1 MIVWSYSNIDIIQGV
16 IGYGNASEGITD
28 WRISNTSNGNGT
40 FNILNSSSESSRF
53 TIIDNGNIGIGTT
66 PTSTSSLLEI
76 GGDLN
81 INGNYKKNNIDIMQ
95 SSSNYINTTSNILV
109 NRIVNEVR
117 FGSNYTDFINTSLN
131 TKINDTSNYASNI
144 LVNRI
149 NSQWTSTSSGIY
161 YNKPISN
168 SIIFPQELGIL
179 TTEIETVNVMQFTYT
194 TETAG
199 TGTGQTQYT
208 INVPTGGMVCDI
220 LVVGGGGGGA
230 RRMGGGGGAG
240 ALIYD
245 ENITLGT
252 GNYIIRVGNGGTGDT
267 RAGNIGASTNTLANK
282 RANNGSNSELYFQN
296 TSSTPIYRAIGGGG
310 GLGGNTGSG
319 AFPNE
324 FSPLN
329 GGSGGGNGGKDN
341 GAGGLLS
348 TLNIVNGTLVSVINN
363 NVSDSVNPSYLGGK
377 CFGNKAGRGGGDNPW
392 LGSGG
397 GGAGTKGTD
406 VNIVAAGNLVENNSG
421 GVGGTGKVINIT
433 GSNITYAG
441 GGGGG
446 TFGYTVSAGV
456 DTGGSTYYNEGGVG
470 GGGRSGT
477 MTVAPA
483 KGTDGL
489 GGGGGGDGP
498 DMFSGANGG
507 SGIVIIRYYTIGTR
521 TLQNTISSTPIIT
534 PTLSVITGIS
544 KGIIGT
550 DRYIIFTYTTE
561 TAGIGTGQTQYTIN
575 VQEDNIVYDI
585 LMVGGGGAGGID
597 IGGGGGGGAVLY
609 GTNISIPNG
618 TYVLKVGRGAI
629 PGEAKGKSTEGF
641 GNTIIGGGS
650 ASNTAWGYPNT
661 EGYGNPGGS
670 GGGGKGVQIGYTPPT
685 AGGVVVSTIGT
696 IFASSTTIYNGNI
709 GGTGTVQA
717 TIGTKVGAGGGG
729 GATASGNNA
738 DLGTGRGGD
747 GGGGVQINIL
757 ETPYWW
763 GAGGGGATEGINNT
777 VTGGNGGKGGGGAG
791 EAGIGSGDIGSSVIT
806 TQTYKY
812 MIFRYTTDTVAN
824 SGQTQYTINVPTGG
838 VPCDILVVG
847 GGGGGDQIYGGG
859 GGGGAVLYA
868 TNVTI
873 PAATYTIKVGKGGAQ
888 NVNGSSS
895 EAFGAT
901 CLGGGSTSYVAW
913 NTPNNGTTG
922 GSGSG
927 GSPGSWSQSVTGVGG
942 SVGVSTKG
950 TLLNLGTL
958 YGNIGGNGL
967 PQIQATGAVCGGGGG
982 GAGSVGLNS
991 SQTQYTT
998 RSSWITA
1005 GKPSSGGN
1013 GIQNNITG
1021 TNYYWG
1027 AGGGGGGGSTHAG
1040 DGGLGGGGGGGM
1052 TSSIAGLSGTGGISN
1067 GVDGNISGTY
1077 KTTNGGNG
1085 APNSGSGGGG
1095 GGDGGLGGAGGSG
1108 IVIIRYLSS
1117 YTITLVSGD
1126 LTGITFSLTIN
1137 GKEGTNGYSLASGK
1151 HAGASTGSGGGGAR
1165 YSDTVGGKG
1174 GSGIIIIRYR
1184 KISTTSIQAANVGIG
1199 TTNPK
1204 SKLHIYD
1211 DTTNNTSV
1219 TIQNNYIDPI
1229 VITPNTGH
1237 TIVET
1242 IENNKYYKTLTFTYN
1257 VSYPVLSADVNY
1269 LYAWYKLDGNL
1280 KDSSRAPYAHN
1291 IEGGKN
1297 ATSPNGAI
1305 TYTTDSTKFSNEP
1318 NYQSAV
1324 FNGTPTSNGAYI
1336 LTQDITRN
1344 VPISFTFWFR
1354 TNGTGYYTIMAYGN
1368 KTAATPKISFDFLFD
1383 SGTSSYK
1390 LVVYTALNNTWTI
1403 QPTVT
1408 GLSLNTWYFCVYT
1421 LSGASTVNCVLYI
1434 NGVNKATG
1442 NGNAGQTLSV
1452 NRDLTIG
1459 ASGDASRGFVGQ
1471 IANVK
1476 LYNKALTQNEI
1487 NTLYNVNIPVF
1498 ILSTIN
1504 FRKSTTIFV
1513 NGGTAITVTGLYN
1526 ISVGPVNS
1534 SVLPAEGQTVIP
1546 LPLTATTTVSI
1557 KYEYKDDTLSLPK
1570 LINVPGTITTTI
1582 GTTDRCISFPYTSE
1596 TILNSG
1602 QTQYKFS
1609 PTEQIEC
1616 DILLVGGGG
1625 AGGSAGAP
1633 GGGGDVLEFNNIT
1646 LNAGSYN
1653 ILVGKGAL
1661 VVWNNQYTA
1670 DVGKNTSITINNN
1683 IIEAA
1688 GGGGGG
1694 AYGYSGGWNNSRAPS
1709 AIPTTTFLHPI
1720 TFISTTSQGGG
1731 GAGAGKDSF
1740 AGAIGTGIS
1749 GNGGKSVTSDEGT
1762 AGAAG
1767 GAAPPPLGNGQDTI
1781 PASAITGNGG
1791 RGISSYITGVL
1802 VEYGGGGAAGK
1813 WNGPYTNAIQG
1824 TATGGGGYQF
1834 WDISATNWAKN
1845 DFPGEDGKGGGGTQ
1859 SSRGG
1864 SGIVII
1870 RYRKKKSYSSIEL
1883 IRQPYNYSSFVSEL
1897 VITNTISTI
1906 IDTDYG
1912 TDRCILFPYTT
1923 TSSGLTGQT
1932 GYTLTTIEPLNCE
1945 ILIIGG
1951 GGGGGTWGAGN
1962 YECGGGGAGAYL
1974 YLQNINL
1981 NGTYTINV
1989 GDGGAGSTKGNT
2001 TEIKIG
2007 STILYSCEG
2016 GGFGGQSNG
2025 NTSSGGSGGGGLWGY
2040 NTFGTANDPTK
2051 GFDGAPGTTNNGTN
2065 EGGGG
2070 GGAGGPGILKDGG
2083 AGKQNNITGSVVSY
2097 AGGGGGCGTGA
2108 SAGPG
2113 LGGSGIGGNGVSN
2126 ILNATDGK
2134 KNTGS
2139 GGGGSGYTRGAGG
2152 KGGSGVVII
2161 RYRRA
2166 TDKRIGNYNSAK
2178 PNYRIGN
2185 YNGDF
2190 KIIAGTANNQT
2201 EYMRIANYGAS
2212 IYNATG
2218 SPLWSTVSDKRI
2230 KENIE
2235 RASYEKCYDNIK
2247 KLELYRFN
2255 YISELN
2261 NINKDLKQLGYIA
2274 QEVNELFPKS
2284 VSSQTLYNNSLSI
2297 SDLLSIDLTQI
2308 NYTLFG
2314 SVKRLIQLIN
2324 DKMQRLEKL
2333 ENIINNSTTSNLLL
2347 EEFRDISLSVTS
2359 SNLTVEEVRDISLE
2373 ANTSNLTVEEISD
2386 ISLSGTSSNLTVEE
2400 L

>member
-1 MIVWSYSNIDIIQGV
+1 M
-16 IGYGNASEGITD
+16 
-28 WRISNTSNGNGT
+28 
-40 FNILNSSSESSRF
+40 
-53 TIIDNGNIGIGTT
+53 
-66 PTSTSSLLEI
+66 
-76 GGDLN
+76 
-81 INGNYKKNNIDIMQ
+81 
-95 SSSNYINTTSNILV
+95 
-109 NRIVNEVR
+109 
-117 FGSNYTDFINTSLN
+117 
-131 TKINDTSNYASNI
+131 
-144 LVNRI
+144 
-149 NSQWTSTSSGIY
+149 
-161 YNKPISN
+161 
-168 SIIFPQELGIL
+168 
-179 TTEIETVNVMQFTYT
+179 
-194 TETAG
+194 
-199 TGTGQTQYT
+199 
-208 INVPTGGMVCDI
+208 
-220 LVVGGGGGGA
+220 
-230 RRMGGGGGAG
+230 
-240 ALIYD
+240 
-245 ENITLGT
+245 
-252 GNYIIRVGNGGTGDT
+252 
-267 RAGNIGASTNTLANK
+267 
-282 RANNGSNSELYFQN
+282 
-296 TSSTPIYRAIGGGG
+296 
-310 GLGGNTGSG
+310 
-319 AFPNE
+319 
-324 FSPLN
+324 
-329 GGSGGGNGGKDN
+329 
-341 GAGGLLS
+341 
-348 TLNIVNGTLVSVINN
+348 
-363 NVSDSVNPSYLGGK
+363 
-377 CFGNKAGRGGGDNPW
+377 
-392 LGSGG
+392 
-397 GGAGTKGTD
+397 
-406 VNIVAAGNLVENNSG
+406 
-421 GVGGTGKVINIT
+421 
-433 GSNITYAG
+433 
-441 GGGGG
+441 
-446 TFGYTVSAGV
+446 
-456 DTGGSTYYNEGGVG
+456 
-470 GGGRSGT
+470 
-477 MTVAPA
+477 
-483 KGTDGL
+483 
-489 GGGGGGDGP
+489 
-498 DMFSGANGG
+498 
-507 SGIVIIRYYTIGTR
+507 
-521 TLQNTISSTPIIT
+521 
-534 PTLSVITGIS
+534 
-544 KGIIGT
+544 
-550 DRYIIFTYTTE
+550 
-561 TAGIGTGQTQYTIN
+561 
-575 VQEDNIVYDI
+575 
-585 LMVGGGGAGGID
+585 
-597 IGGGGGGGAVLY
+597 
-609 GTNISIPNG
+609 
-618 TYVLKVGRGAI
+618 
-629 PGEAKGKSTEGF
+629 
-641 GNTIIGGGS
+641 
-650 ASNTAWGYPNT
+650 
-661 EGYGNPGGS
+661 GGS
-670 GGGGKGVQIGYTPPT
+670 GGGGKGVQAGFTAPT
-685 AGGVVVSTIGT
+685 GGIVTQSTIGNILT
-696 IFASSTTIYNGNI
+696 SSTITIYNGNI
-709 GGTGTVQA
+709 GGSGTVQGA
-717 TIGTKVGAGGGG
+717 TGTKVGAGGGG
-729 GATASGNNA
+729 GAMASGDNA
-738 DLGTGRGGD
+738 DLQTGRGGN

-763 GAGGGGATEGINNT
+763 GGGGGGATEGINNT

-791 EAGIGSGDIGSSVIT
+791 EAGIGSVVYQNVGTSIIT

-812 MIFRYTTDTVAN
+812 MIFRYTTDNTVAN
-824 SGQTQYTINVPTGG
+824 SGRSQYTIYVPAPQG
-838 VPCDILVVG
+838 VLCDVLIVAG
-847 GGGGGDQIYGGG
+847 GGGGGNNAGA
-859 GGGGAVLYA
+859 GGGAGGLILLQNF
-868 TNVTI
+868 TLSKTS
-873 PAATYTIKVGKGGAQ
+873 YTITVGNGGAGGTVTD
-888 NVNGSSS
+888 VNTLASNGFNSSFDTYI
-895 EAFGAT
+895 AIAGGAGVNS
-901 CLGGGSTSYVAW
+901 GGA
-913 NTPNNGTTG
+913 NGNTG
-922 GSGSG
+922 GSGG
-927 GSPGSWSQSVTGVGG
+927 GAGNATTGNRTGGAGTTGQGFKGGDGTIPG
-942 SVGVSTKG
+942 G
-950 TLLNLGTL
+950 TTR
-958 YGNIGGNGL
+958 
-967 PQIQATGAVCGGGGG
+967 TGGGGG
-982 GAGSVGLNS
+982 GAGGEGQASVSTTRAGDGGIGRDMSSIFGTSVG
-991 SQTQYTT
+991 Q
-998 RSSWITA
+998 
-1005 GKPSSGGN
+1005 SG
-1013 GIQNNITG
+1013 
-1021 TNYYWG
+1021 WF
-1027 AGGGGGGGSTHAG
+1027 AGGGGGGVHSGTGGTGGTGGGGSENVEG
-1040 DGGLGGGGGGGM
+1040 VDGTGGGGG
-1052 TSSIAGLSGTGGISN
+1052 AA
-1067 GVDGNISGTY
+1067 
-1077 KTTNGGNG
+1077 K
-1085 APNSGSGGGG
+1085 SGSGNGRK
-1095 GGDGGLGGAGGSG
+1095 GGSG
-1108 IVIIRYLSS
+1108 IVILRYLSN
-1117 YTITLVSGD
+1117 YTITSVAEN
-1126 LTGITFSLTIN
+1126 LTGITFSQTIN

-1184 KISTTSIQAANVGIG
+1184 KISTIPIQAANVGIG
-1199 TTNPK
+1199 TTNPT

-1242 IENNKYYKTLTFTYN
+1242 IENNKYYKTLTFKYN

-1280 KDSSRAPYAHN
+1280 KDSSRAPYAQT
-1291 IEGGKN
+1291 IEGGKY

-1336 LTQDITRN
+1336 LTQDITKN

-1471 IANVK
+1471 IANVR
-1476 LYNKALTQNEI
+1476 LYNKVLTQNEI
-1487 NTLYNVNIPVF
+1487 NTLYNVNTPAF

-1602 QTQYKFS
+1602 QTRYNFS

-1661 VVWNNQYTA
+1661 YVGNNQYTG

-1683 IIEAA
+1683 IIAAA

-1731 GAGAGKDSF
+1731 GGGSGKDSF

-1749 GNGGKSVTSDEGT
+1749 GNGGKSVTSDETVG
-1762 AGAAG
+1762 GAAG
-1767 GAAPPPLGNGQDTI
+1767 GAAPPPLGNGQDSTPGSGI
-1781 PASAITGNGG
+1781 LGNGG
-1791 RGISSYITGVL
+1791 RGISSYITGAL
-1802 VEYGGGGAAGK
+1802 VEYGGGGGAGK
-1813 WNGPYTNAIQG
+1813 WNGGVATQG

-1834 WDISATNWAKN
+1834 WDISSTTWTANG
-1845 DFPGEDGKGGGGTQ
+1845 FPGEDGKGGGGTQ

-1897 VITNTISTI
+1897 VITGTISTI

-1932 GYTLTTIEPLNCE
+1932 GYTLTTTEPLNCE

-1951 GGGGGTWGAGN
+1951 GGGGGTYGAGN

-1989 GDGGAGSTKGNT
+1989 GDGGAGSTKGST

-2016 GGFGGQSNG
+2016 GGFGGQNNG

-2040 NTFGTANDPTK
+2040 NNFGTANDPTK

-2097 AGGGGGCGTGA
+2097 AGGGGGCGPGA

-2235 RASYEKCYDNIK
+2235 CASYEKCYDNIK

-2347 EEFRDISLSVTS
+2347 EEVSDISLIVTS
-2359 SNLTVEEVRDISLE
+2359 SNLTVEEVSNISLE
-2373 ANTSNLTVEEISD
+2373 ANTSNLTVEE
-2386 ISLSGTSSNLTVEE
+2386 L
-2400 L
+2400 